1 MSADSLQTPGVRGN
15 VILRNAPFRRLWLA
29 RSASHLGDGAS
40 LIALL
45 LYVKQI
51 EHAGISVAILLL
63 AQSIPHLMGP
73 LFGASVDRFDLKW
86 LMIGCEFTQAV
97 IFAGLAWWLPGFPIL
112 ITTVV
117 VASVLDTMFGPAS
130 NSLIPA
136 LVEGPDLMQAN
147 AWVGSSLNLQV
158 AIGPLLGGLL
168 VTTLGVRA
176 GLAANAL
183 SFAISAA
190 CLVGIPRTL
199 RGVSASPPNLRRA
212 SIEGLVFAWKTPV
225 VRAVVLGAFLVV
237 AFAAVDNIALVF
249 LTRDLLHSSALGF
262 GVVAA
267 AFGIGMLIASTGL
280 SWRRSMP
287 HPAALVLV

>member
-73 LFGASVDRFDLKW
+73 LFGAAVDRFDLKW

-117 VASVLDTMFGPAS
+117 VASVLDTMFRPAS

-158 AIGPLLGGLL
+158 AVGPLLGGLL
-168 VTTLGVRA
+168 VTTFGVRGA
-176 GLAANAL
+176 LAANAI
-183 SFAISAA
+183 SFAISGAL
-190 CLVGIPRTL
+190 LVGLPRIRRDLGKGTRSVRVATL
-199 RGVSASPPNLRRA
+199 
-212 SIEGLVFAWKTPV
+212 EGLIYAWKTPAI
-225 VRAVVLGAFLVV
+225 RAVVLGVFLVV
-237 AFAAVDNIALVF
+237 AFVAVDNVALVF
-249 LTRDLLHSSALGF
+249 LVRDVFHANAL
-262 GVVAA
+262 
-267 AFGIGMLIASTGL
+267 
-280 SWRRSMP
+280 
-287 HPAALVLV
+287 